1 MNRLAKKIFEA
12 NKKKGFWTKNP
23 KDRNFGEVI
32 ALCHS
37 ELSEA
42 LEADRKGTNA
52 SLDTFEFLNKE
63 PETMGSIEEAEE
75 LFKSTFK
82 TYIKDTKEDELADT
96 IIRVLDYCGA
106 MDIDIDRHIELKLRY
121 NETRGNKHGKRF

>member
-1 MNRLAKKIFEA
+1 MNRLARKIFKA
-12 NKKKGFWTKNP
+12 NKKKGFWTDNP
-23 KDRNFGEVI
+23 KERNFGEVI

-42 LEADRKGTNA
+42 LEADRKGKKA

-63 PETMGSIEEAEE
+63 PQNMVSIEEANE
-75 LFKSTFK
+75 LFKSTFQ

-106 MDIDIDRHIELKLRY
+106 MKIDILRHIELKLRY
-121 NETRGNKHGKRF
+121 NETRGHKHNKRF

>member
-12 NKKKGFWTKNP
+12 NKKKGFWTDNP

-52 SLDTFEFLNKE
+52 SLETFEFLNQDPQK
-63 PETMGSIEEAEE
+63 MGNIDEVNE
-75 LFKSTFK
+75 LFKNTFK

-106 MDIDIDRHIELKLRY
+106 MNIDIDRHIELKLRY
-121 NETRGNKHGKRF
+121 NETRENKHGKRF